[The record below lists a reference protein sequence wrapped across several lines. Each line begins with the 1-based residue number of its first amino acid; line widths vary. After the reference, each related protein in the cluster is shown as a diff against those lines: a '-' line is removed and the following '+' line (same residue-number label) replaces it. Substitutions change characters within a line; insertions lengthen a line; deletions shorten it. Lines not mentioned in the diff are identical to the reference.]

1 MLFRPEF
8 DFQALPENVPGLRLV
23 WVVQLLPGGDHH
35 HHHHHDFDEDDGAD
49 HDDQDDDVINPPCQ
63 NQGVV
68 FYKGG
73 VEPEVERA
81 LLIILWN
88 LV

>member
-23 WVVQLLPGGDHH
+23 WVVQLLSGGDHQYQ
-35 HHHHHDFDEDDGAD
+35 HHHDNDEVDGAD
-49 HDDQDDDVINPPCQ
+49 HDVINPPCQ

>member
-35 HHHHHDFDEDDGAD
+35 NHHYHHDFYEVDGAD
-49 HDDQDDDVINPPCQ
+49 HDDEDDDVIIHLVKIKELSFTKAVW
-63 NQGVV
+63 NQ
-68 FYKGG
+68 K
-73 VEPEVERA
+73 
-81 LLIILWN
+81 
-88 LV
+88 